1 MEKIHENMHV
11 LYMKVMKTCM
21 FYTWK
26 DENTNVFM
34 YFLHLV
40 PTFPPHYIVVEK
52 GLLAMTLETCS
63 SDLLQSHKPLQ
74 MVHSKKKLV
83 NLIVTLVAV
92 VANWSIGVKLCSV
105 ACPTRE

>member
-1 MEKIHENMHV
+1 MHV
-11 LYMKVMKTCM
+11 LYMKAWKHEC
-21 FYTWK
+21 FY
-26 DENTNVFM
+26 VFSPFSA
-34 YFLHLV
+34 YF
-40 PTFPPHYIVVEK
+40 FPHYIVVEK